1 MILDLRDLKG
11 EEPLRKVREI
21 LRDLCHEDEALEIF
35 LDSEATAK
43 RMKGFMAMSGCNV
56 DLLRTQDAW
65 IVKVTGRNCYCG

>member
-1 MILDLRDLKG
+1 MILDLRDLSG
-11 EEPLRKVREI
+11 DEPFKRVREV
-21 LRDLCHEDEALEIF
+21 LKDFCPEDEVVEVL
-35 LDSEATAK
+35 LGSEALAK